1 MHKWRKWSFF
11 LILGLILIIS
21 FSCNMPGTSNAET
34 NQKEISLLE
43 TQSAISVQQTVLAMN
58 EATQNAP
65 TAIPTQAEQPTY
77 TPYPTYTTLPEAT
90 NITIST
96 QVVPTDTPSVVL
108 DFDSWMQ
115 EEAKIL
121 VYEDMK
127 GNFQYKPR
135 VDQALNALGLNSARV
150 VRVADAQGNFLSEL
164 NTGRGWDLIITAAET
179 RTGPTGEFWEAIGDL
194 VMNDNVALIAEEW
207 NLDSFY
213 IGKISPL
220 LSRCG
225 ITVHKDWVRDPAN
238 YNIYDFSVYW
248 LEPEHPVFT
257 EPNVVNSL
265 IVPNIVWWNDAGDL
279 LKLKGGDAQLLAG
292 TQKNEHSSYGVIAT
306 CMEGRVIWQSFST
319 HDYPADDTIALWQN
333 YIVYTLKN
341 RFTYLNQ

>member
-1 MHKWRKWSFF
+1 MNKRRKRIIF
-11 LILGLILIIS
+11 LVFCLVIISS
-21 FSCNMPGTSNAET
+21 FSCNMPGSSTTSE
-34 NQKEISLLE
+34 KEISLLE

-65 TAIPTQAEQPTY
+65 TVIPTQAEQPTY
-77 TPYPTYTTLPEAT
+77 TPYPTYTAQPDPTDVVLP
-90 NITIST
+90 T
-96 QVVPTDTPSVVL
+96 QVIPTETPAIEL
-108 DFDSWMQ
+108 DFDTWMQ

-127 GNFQYKPR
+127 GNFQYLPR
-135 VDQALNALGLNSARV
+135 VDQALNALGLSSSRV
-150 VRVADAQGNFLSEL
+150 VRVADAQGNFLREL

-207 NLDSFY
+207 DLDSFY

-225 ITVHKDWVRDPAN
+225 MTVQKDWDRDPLRFD
-238 YNIYDFSVYW
+238 IYDYSILW

-257 EPNVVNSL
+257 DPNIVGSL

-279 LKLKGGDAQLLAG
+279 IKLKGGDAQLLAG
-292 TQKNEHSSYGVIAT
+292 TQKNEYSSYGVITT

-319 HDYPADDTIALWQN
+319 HDYAADDTLALWQN
-333 YIVYTLKN
+333 YIVFTLKN
-341 RFTYLNQ
+341 RFAYLNQ